1 MARNAPHAGRLL
13 TGLISMSRFLSSVF
27 DRKALTMSRPS
38 PTSSAAGAAMPSAR
52 LTYSLTLRVL
62 HWLTALC
69 MFVVIPLAWYMTGL
83 DRHDPM
89 QENWFNLHKS
99 IGLTVL
105 LLTLIRVVTRLSGT
119 APPLPAAIPA
129 FEQTLAHIG
138 HGLLYLILFAMPI
151 SGYIN
156 SYAGGHP
163 VNWFWLFQVPS
174 VVPLDK
180 ALGHLGGRVHGLL
193 AWLTYALIAGHV
205 LAVIYHQLIQR
216 IDLLGR
222 MTGRAGKH

>member
-1 MARNAPHAGRLL
+1 LPYFYVTL
-13 TGLISMSRFLSSVF
+13 FPSVI
-27 DRKALTMSRPS
+27 DRKAFAMSRPS
-38 PTSSAAGAAMPSAR
+38 QTSSPASAAMSSAR

-69 MFVVIPLAWYMTGL
+69 MFVVIPLAWYMTNL

-89 QENWFNLHKS
+89 RGNWVNLHKS
-99 IGLTVL
+99 IGLTIL

-119 APPLPAAIPA
+119 APPLPATIPS

-138 HGLLYLILFAMPI
+138 HGLLYVILFAMPI

-156 SYAGGHP
+156 SYGGGHA
-163 VNWFWLFQVPS
+163 VNWFWLFQVPA
-174 VVPLDK
+174 VVPQDK
-180 ALGHLGGRVHGLL
+180 ALGHLGSRVHYLL
-193 AWLTYALIAGHV
+193 AYLTYALIAGHV

-222 MTGRAGKH
+222 MTGRAAKH